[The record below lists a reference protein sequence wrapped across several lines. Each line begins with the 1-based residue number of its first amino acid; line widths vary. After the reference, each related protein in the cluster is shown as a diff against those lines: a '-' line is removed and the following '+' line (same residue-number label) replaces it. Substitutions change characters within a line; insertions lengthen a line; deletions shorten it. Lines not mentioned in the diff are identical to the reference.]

1 MCETQGYLKNRT
13 RALHP
18 CEDDCQGHWDL
29 QWSGK
34 LKLSDCLS
42 FQDILLEI
50 KKKKNYKLMIFCCW
64 VIFLAVLSAF
74 PVDCWFDSWAV
85 ESMPFSE
92 CEGESWGWRYVP
104 HLGTFRQ
111 GCTGP
116 PASPQMSRDQDECLV
131 WLMKFGL
138 FTAPQ
143 SHSYPCQ
150 LLGQMEYWEW
160 NVGREFRFFTWFLAS
175 LIRCLTRD
183 ASFGP

>member
-1 MCETQGYLKNRT
+1 MWGWLSRSLRPTVIWQIK
-13 RALHP
+13 ALWP
-18 CEDDCQGHWDL
+18 PFLSGHT
-29 QWSGK
+29 SG
-34 LKLSDCLS
+34 D
-42 FQDILLEI
+42 Q
-50 KKKKNYKLMIFCCW
+50 KKKNYKLMIFCCW
-64 VIFLAVLSAF
+64 VIFLGVLSAF

-111 GCTGP
+111 GCIGP
-116 PASPQMSRDQDECLV
+116 PASPQMSRDQGECLV

-150 LLGQMEYWEW
+150 FLGQMEYWEW
-160 NVGREFRFFTWFLAS
+160 NVGREFRFLTWLVS
-175 LIRCLTRD
+175 
-183 ASFGP
+183 S